1 MDLYFLFLNLLNLK
15 FKRRPKR
22 EGVEEE
28 GISVYLVRLGKF
40 KSTIQQM

>member
-1 MDLYFLFLNLLNLK
+1 MDLYFLFLNLK

-22 EGVEEE
+22 VEVEEE